1 MRVDLLHAL
10 ENKDDARPW
19 HEVLEQARRRFVLA
33 DQLGIDGIWIGE
45 HHFDHMG
52 VDQSPNPAL
61 LLADLA
67 SRTRRIRIGIAA
79 VILPAWHPIRLAEDL
94 AMLDQMTGGRLD
106 VALSRGILRAE
117 IINLNAEADR
127 SDDARSKA
135 IFAERLG
142 LLRAAWA
149 QDPLKWSSE
158 RFEFPH
164 PDTKWPG
171 GPSEYTDENG
181 KATGMAVIP
190 RPHQTGGPPLYS
202 VTDTTGGFV
211 SAAQQGLK
219 TITWFPTRGILNG
232 LNASYQDE
240 AERGGGTPLQKGSAV
255 LRGCLIAPT
264 DAEARELA
272 EPEVTS
278 SFAYI
283 EKVRGIKVWLDEGED
298 PDDPAIRATPPFD
311 LLFERDHL
319 LVGSPDTVAEKMIQS
334 ARANNATHW
343 VLAPSLTENDH
354 CVERTMRLLA
364 EEVLPKV
371 RASVND

>member
-67 SRTRRIRIGIAA
+67 SRTSWIRIGIAA

-171 GPSEYTDENG
+171 GPSAYTDENG

-219 TITWFPTRGILNG
+219 TITWFPTRGILDG
-232 LNASYQDE
+232 LNASYRDE
-240 AERGGGTPLQKGSAV
+240 AERGGGTPLQNGSAV

-334 ARANNATHW
+334 ARANNAAHW

-371 RASVND
+371 RAAVDD